1 MRKQTCGQC
10 SSQNGLVDS
19 IFPVRCKTGRVKII
33 GMALCSACRGAARR
47 VIARAVATGRLSV

>member
-10 SSQNGLVDS
+10 SSPNFTDS
-19 IFPVRCKTGRVKII
+19 IWPVRCKTGRVKII
-33 GMALCSACRGAARR
+33 GMALCSGCRGQARR